1 MQSHFVLPETFC
13 HFGDTWRSTKNTL
26 NTCRVILSFWGH
38 FLFFW
43 RQTDTCT
50 SRHCW
55 GFSSFLESVFVILVS
70 FRFCVI
76 LVVRGGRAEGRG
88 TKQSAIC
95 QAQAHMARA
104 VVLQEAG
111 FSRLACSFPQRNS
124 RHPGERGFGPQPGG
138 DLRQLERCN
147 SVWGIVWKY
156 LWVLSPMEFLLCA
169 GLCHPSPVPVG
180 VPVRDPSPVPAGV
193 PVLTSPVSG
202 VAHVLTAPVVTQ

>member
-1 MQSHFVLPETFC
+1 MSFRRLF
-13 HFGDTWRSTKNTL
+13 
-26 NTCRVILSFWGH
+26 VILVIHGGVLKIHLTHAESFCPSGVE

-50 SRHCW
+50 SRHCEFLLF
-55 GFSSFLESVFVILVS
+55 GVFSSFFGIS
-70 FRFCVI
+70 FCHFGIISFLCHFGGGAE
-76 LVVRGGRAEGRG
+76 GGREGRG

-147 SVWGIVWKY
+147 SVWGIV
-156 LWVLSPMEFLLCA
+156 
-169 GLCHPSPVPVG
+169 
-180 VPVRDPSPVPAGV
+180 
-193 PVLTSPVSG
+193 
-202 VAHVLTAPVVTQ
+202 